1 MKAARN
7 MKEIQ
12 EMYYEALKKKLPGIT
27 TDYCHKWYANH
38 PELEEIVSESKFV
51 QMVNESLKISV
62 SNGTFKAEFGIFQNE
77 DVEEIHSERMKSLW
91 EDFKTSYYKYLKVEV
106 FKEK

>member
-1 MKAARN
+1 MPVARN
-7 MKEIQ
+7 MKEI
-12 EMYYEALKKKLPGIT
+12 ESMYFEALKKKLPNIT
-27 TDYCHKWYANH
+27 TNFCHKWYADH

-51 QMVNESLKISV
+51 QMVNESLKITV

-77 DVEEIHSERMKSLW
+77 DVEEIHSECMKSLW

-106 FKEK
+106 FRQK